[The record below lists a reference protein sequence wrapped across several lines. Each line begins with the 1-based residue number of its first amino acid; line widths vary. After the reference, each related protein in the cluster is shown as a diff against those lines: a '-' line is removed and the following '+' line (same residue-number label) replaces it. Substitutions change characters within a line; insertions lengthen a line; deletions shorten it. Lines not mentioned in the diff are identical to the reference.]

1 MKKELPQSLVYGIAG
16 AVLIAFILVGF
27 FALRDKPPTTAI
39 NMVGRDKLKP
49 PPPAQAPPDWVIQK
63 LRGGGK

>member
-16 AVLIAFILVGF
+16 AVLVVVIVIGF

-39 NMVGRDKLKP
+39 NMVGREKLKP
-49 PPPAQAPPDWVIQK
+49 PPAVQPPPDWVIQK